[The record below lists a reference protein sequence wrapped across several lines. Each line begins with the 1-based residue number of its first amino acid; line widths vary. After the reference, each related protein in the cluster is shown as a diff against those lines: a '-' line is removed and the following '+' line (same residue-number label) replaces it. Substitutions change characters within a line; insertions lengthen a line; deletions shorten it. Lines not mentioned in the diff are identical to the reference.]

1 MKQITKKLTVVLL
14 LLLSVSFCLFAD
26 STPFLFQISHAI
38 NVTSAYYFEF
48 WKYRTGEAV
57 PNATISYSSAGDY
70 GLATLGIIYNAN
82 TTVSRMDIEISD
94 LVYSEDETKF
104 LDFTLSIFKPN
115 DTTVIPFTPSPNS
128 THGAGSA
135 NLFTNKQFVKY
146 DVNQTWNRDEIA
158 DFRIAID
165 DTNAEIGTFSGY
177 LKFIVTT

>member
-26 STPFLFQISHAI
+26 YDPFVFQISHAI

-82 TTVSRMDIEISD
+82 TRISRMDIEITD

-104 LDFTLSIFKPN
+104 LDFTLSIYKPN

-135 NLFTNKQFVKY
+135 KLFEDKQFVKY

>member
-1 MKQITKKLTVVLL
+1 
-14 LLLSVSFCLFAD
+14 
-26 STPFLFQISHAI
+26 
-38 NVTSAYYFEF
+38 
-48 WKYRTGEAV
+48 
-57 PNATISYSSAGDY
+57 
-70 GLATLGIIYNAN
+70 
-82 TTVSRMDIEISD
+82 MDIEISD